1 MNPIPTTNAMKPAP
15 GKGVSSFPT
24 PVIKDTVIVEVVN
37 AWKGDYTP
45 LEYGTKWDDVPHAS
59 VQGSFPDHK
68 LISQSPNSE
77 DGQWVKRIWAN
88 DRVDQD
94 SYNYAIKYIEGSKD
108 HPTYV
113 RTYII
118 PRNEYVPLEDGDP
131 DPLFNGAILTEQ
143 EVNRTEGELDSQYVS
158 VTRAYETLPGPVVSA
173 SSLVDTPVGLALAN
187 VTRQKVIVS
196 NTTPSGSFN
205 TLQDTVTAED
215 TFKGQQE
222 RVTVAS
228 YPNLTTYDLDPSI
241 NTVIITE
248 REVVNHNTPY
258 AAKPLMLELTDRP
271 LDQWKT
277 LRITTRLA
285 NVPETFVEYKTE
297 QFTFPALLADIT
309 TKNLDVG
316 FGNITTSLDTSE
328 FRNGINKFVSVTP
341 TLRPS
346 LSLPTRIRITTEFF
360 YGTTP
365 PQEWVNTT
373 TYQISTQNVSYSGS
387 LFSFNFGD
395 VITNQISVPKS
406 GPIVANDFDPKYGG
420 VNKLIEQITFPASI
434 PNYTQYIAKVNSSDP
449 EIIIASQITRE
460 KTNLWSR
467 RVSRVRLI

>member
-1 MNPIPTTNAMKPAP
+1 MKPIPTTNAMKPAP

-24 PVIKDTVIVEVVN
+24 PVINDTVIVEVVN
-37 AWKGDYTP
+37 AWKGDYQP

-68 LISQSPNSE
+68 LINQAPNSE

-88 DRVDQD
+88 DRVNQE

-108 HPTYV
+108 HPTYI

-131 DPLFNGAILTEQ
+131 DPLFAGAILTEQ

-158 VTRAYETLPGPVVSA
+158 VTRAYDTLPGPVVSA
-173 SSLVDTPVGLALAN
+173 SALVDTPVGLALAN
-187 VTRQKVIVS
+187 VTRQKVIVA

-222 RVTVAS
+222 RVEVPV
-228 YPNLTTYDLDPSI
+228 YPELTTYDLDPNI

-258 AAKPLMLELTDRP
+258 EAKPLILESSDRP

-285 NVPETFVEYKTE
+285 NVPETYVEYKTD
-297 QFTFPALLADIT
+297 QFTFPALLVPIGGLPVT
-309 TKNLDVG
+309 VTNLNVG
-316 FGNITTSLDTSE
+316 FGNVTISESNSE
-328 FRNGINKFVSVTP
+328 FRTGINKFVSVKP
-341 TLRPS
+341 NLRPA
-346 LSLPTRIRITTEFF
+346 LSLPTKVKMTTEFF
-360 YGTTP
+360 YGSAPIPFDTF
-365 PQEWVNTT
+365 
-373 TYQISTQNVSYSGS
+373 QITTQNVSYNGS
-387 LFSFNFGD
+387 LFGFNFGD
-395 VITNQISVPKS
+395 VITNGFTI
-406 GPIVANDFDPKYGG
+406 GPIVASEFDQRYGG
-420 VNKLIEQITFPASI
+420 SGSNRLSETITFSQSI
-434 PNYTQYIAKVNSSDP
+434 PNYTQYAALIGT
-449 EIIIASQITRE
+449 EIIIASQVTRE

-467 RVSRVRLI
+467 RTWRVVLV